1 MAVAAKLFRL
11 PIALGAA
18 MLVLGVVIFGLVIL
32 QVGSISKTDGR
43 KQAEVT
49 VQQMAGIAGETMRQ
63 RLIDDMARLSLE
75 GLPKQSMLRQH
86 MNAVMQSFPGQIII
100 NKTGTEQYPA
110 MSIADED
117 LLSIKADLKT
127 IMRQRF
133 GVTTLKGREYTS
145 YAEPLRLTDAKQPD
159 FTVVY
164 LMAAETM
171 LKPYQAVAFRVKIM
185 SALGVILLA
194 MVGAGVGFFLAQR
207 LGKVTSAIL
216 TAESGNKPEPLSTLG
231 SYEFASLAS
240 AVNLLL
246 QGPTEKDK
254 VRQQANTDALT
265 GLLNRRGFVQAM
277 DDRFKQGGNAA
288 EMSVMFLD
296 LDGFKPINDTYGHDV
311 GDNILVEV
319 AKRLRSCVREQDVIC
334 RLGGDEFVILFPGLI
349 DRTIL
354 TERAD
359 RVLAQINEP
368 YWIGDNR
375 VTMGV
380 SIGIS
385 IGPADGKTGEAL
397 LTASDEAMYTAKK
410 TGKNQ
415 YTFYS

>member
-1 MAVAAKLFRL
+1 MALAKFFRL
-11 PIALGAA
+11 PFVLAGVF
-18 MLVLGVVIFGLVIL
+18 LVLGILVFGLIIL
-32 QVGSISKTDGR
+32 QVGGISASSGR
-43 KQAEVT
+43 AQAEVT

-63 RLIDDMARLSLE
+63 RLIDDMQRLNLE
-75 GLPKQSMLRQH
+75 GLPEQSMLRQH
-86 MNAVMQSFPGQIII
+86 MNAAMQTFPGQIVI
-100 NKTGTEQYPA
+100 NKTGEDVYPA
-110 MSIADED
+110 MSMTEKD
-117 LLSIKADLKT
+117 LTAIKASLKAN
-127 IMRQRF
+127 MRERF
-133 GVTTLKGREYTS
+133 GSVMLNGKEYIT
-145 YAEPLRLTDAKQPD
+145 YTEPLRLTGAEQPD
-159 FTVVY
+159 FMVAY
-164 LMAAETM
+164 MMPAETM
-171 LKPYQAVAFRVKIM
+171 LKPYEAVSFRVKMM
-185 SALGVILLA
+185 SVLGVVFMVL
-194 MVGAGVGFFLAQR
+194 VGAATGFLLAQR
-207 LGKVTSAIL
+207 LLKVTNTL
-216 TAESGNKPEPLSTLG
+216 RMAEGGGKPEPLSTLG
-231 SYEFASLAS
+231 SYEFAQLAE

-277 DDRFKQGGNAA
+277 DDRFKQGGNSA

-311 GDNILVEV
+311 GDNILIE
-319 AKRLRSCVREQDVIC
+319 AGKRLVSCVREQDIVC
-334 RLGGDEFVILFPGLI
+334 RLGGDEFVLLFPGLT
-349 DRTIL
+349 DREVLIQ
-354 TERAD
+354 RAD

>member
-1 MAVAAKLFRL
+1 MALSKLLRL
-11 PIALGAA
+11 PFALA
-18 MLVLGVVIFGLVIL
+18 GVFFVAGIVVFGLIAL
-32 QVGSISKTDGR
+32 QVGSISSGEGM
-43 KQAEVT
+43 KQAQVT

-63 RLIDDMARLSLE
+63 RLVEDMQRLKLD
-75 GLPKQSMLRQH
+75 GLPEQSMLRQH
-86 MNAVMQSFPGQIII
+86 MNAAMQSFPGQIII
-100 NKTGTEQYPA
+100 HQTSDDRFPATSISEQELEKNKA
-110 MSIADED
+110 
-117 LLSIKADLKT
+117 SIKAA
-127 IMRQRF
+127 MRQQF
-133 GVTTLKGREYTS
+133 GELTISGKDYVSYTQ
-145 YAEPLRLTDAKQPD
+145 PLRVTDSKKPD
-159 FTVVY
+159 FNVSY
-164 LMAAETM
+164 LMLADTM
-171 LKPYQAVAFRVKIM
+171 LKPYFGVAFRIRMM
-185 SALGVILLA
+185 SLLGIAILAL
-194 MVGAGVGFFLAQR
+194 VGAGLGFLIAQR
-207 LGKVTSAIL
+207 VNRVTSAIR
-216 TAESGNKPEPLSTLG
+216 TAESGGKPAPLSTIDA
-231 SYEFASLAS
+231 YEFSQLAE
-240 AVNLLL
+240 ATNMLL

-277 DDRFKQGGNAA
+277 DDRFKKGGNAA

-311 GDNILVEV
+311 GDNILIEV
-319 AKRLRSCVREQDVIC
+319 GKRLMTCVRENDVIC
-334 RLGGDEFVILFPGLI
+334 RLGGDEFVLLFPGLI
-349 DRTIL
+349 QREVLI
-354 TERAD
+354 ERAD

>member
-1 MAVAAKLFRL
+1 MALSKFLRL
-11 PIALGAA
+11 PFVLASAFFALGI
-18 MLVLGVVIFGLVIL
+18 VVFGLVVL
-32 QVGSISKTDGR
+32 QVGGISSSSGR
-43 KQAEVT
+43 TQAEVT

-63 RLIDDMARLSLE
+63 RLINDMQRLNLE
-75 GLPKQSMLRQH
+75 GLPEQSMLRQH
-86 MNAVMQSFPGQIII
+86 MNAAMQSFPGQIII
-100 NKTGTEQYPA
+100 NKTGSDLYPA
-110 MSIADED
+110 ASVTESELNSAKAA
-117 LLSIKADLKT
+117 IKAN
-127 IMRQRF
+127 MRQRF
-133 GVTTLKGREYTS
+133 GSVEINGKEYIMYTS
-145 YAEPLRLTDAKQPD
+145 DLRVTDAETAD
-159 FTVVY
+159 FKVAY
-164 LMAAETM
+164 LMPSEVM
-171 LKPYQAVAFRVKIM
+171 LKPYEAVSFRVKMM
-185 SALGVILLA
+185 SVLGIVFMVL
-194 MVGAGVGFFLAQR
+194 VGAGTGFLLSQR
-207 LGKVTSAIL
+207 LLKVTNTL
-216 TAESGNKPEPLSTLG
+216 RMAEGGGKPEPLSTLG
-231 SYEFASLAS
+231 SYEFSQLAE

-277 DDRFKQGGNAA
+277 DERFKQGGNSA

-311 GDNILVEV
+311 GDNILIEV
-319 AKRLRSCVREQDVIC
+319 AKRLGTCVREQDVIC
-334 RLGGDEFVILFPGLI
+334 RLGGDEFVLLFPGLV
-349 DRTIL
+349 DREVLIQ
-354 TERAD
+354 RAD

>member
-1 MAVAAKLFRL
+1 MSLAKFFRL
-11 PIALGAA
+11 PFALAGAF
-18 MLVLGVVIFGLVIL
+18 LVLGIVVFGLIIL
-32 QVGSISKTDGR
+32 QVGGVSSSSGI

-63 RLIDDMARLSLE
+63 RLIDDMQRLNLE
-75 GLPKQSMLRQH
+75 GTPEQSMLRQH
-86 MNAVMQSFPGQIII
+86 MNAAMQSFPGQIII
-100 NKTGTEQYPA
+100 KKTGDDSYPA
-110 MSIADED
+110 MSISEPEMASARAD
-117 LLSIKADLKT
+117 IKANMSK
-127 IMRQRF
+127 QF
-133 GVTTLKGREYTS
+133 GEVVINGKDYITYTS
-145 YAEPLRLTDAKQPD
+145 ALRLTGAEQPD
-159 FTVVY
+159 FTVMY
-164 LMAAETM
+164 LMPSEQM
-171 LKPYQAVAFRVKIM
+171 MKPYQAVSFRVKMM
-185 SALGVILLA
+185 SLLGILFLALAG
-194 MVGAGVGFFLAQR
+194 GATGYLLAQR
-207 LGKVTSAIL
+207 LLKVTNTL
-216 TAESGNKPEPLSTLG
+216 RMAEGGGKPEPLSTLG
-231 SYEFASLAS
+231 SYEFAQLAE

-277 DDRFKQGGNAA
+277 DDRFKQGGNSA

-311 GDNILVEV
+311 GDNILIEV
-319 AKRLRSCVREQDVIC
+319 AKRLGSCVREQDVIC
-334 RLGGDEFVILFPGLI
+334 RLGGDEFVLLFSGLV
-349 DRTIL
+349 DREVLIQ
-354 TERAD
+354 RAD